1 MSLMVEMNEKEQE
14 QLLHPLP
21 EHIREH
27 SKTLNIHGLVK
38 EIENTKAHI
47 AGIEEGHK
55 EGRLVKRHE
64 VGIGKIHLGIVSEVH
79 KEVDGIIR
87 GL

>member
-27 SKTLNIHGLVK
+27 SKTLNIH
-38 EIENTKAHI
+38 
-47 AGIEEGHK
+47 
-55 EGRLVKRHE
+55 
-64 VGIGKIHLGIVSEVH
+64 
-79 KEVDGIIR
+79 
-87 GL
+87 